1 MSISITSEHTS
12 SIHYTT
18 DGSTPTTESPRYQDP
33 PLELNATTRLSAI
46 AVDANGVVKEQKV
59 ADYIIPPKP
68 LSHPYLDVQERTIY
82 YVSPPLYEY
91 SKDNGTTWL
100 SCEGPSQTLETLEAG
115 DHVWVRHQIVS
126 TDIHDLG
133 GEVLLTNGYD
143 LVAGQAYVVQFTNGG
158 IIEQDAGFLD
168 VDLSDGD
175 ATIVIPSI
183 INRGTQD
190 FSGVVTLNS
199 MHQKTR

>member
-1 MSISITSEHTS
+1 MLGLLVLLISVSCKEDIPLATGPLSFSQEGGAYYRQVSISITSEHTS

-18 DGSTPTTESPRYQDP
+18 DGSTPTTESPRYQD

-82 YVSPPLYEY
+82 YVSPLYEY

-133 GEVLLTNGYD
+133 GRCCSLMGM
-143 LVAGQAYVVQFTNGG
+143 
-158 IIEQDAGFLD
+158 I
-168 VDLSDGD
+168 
-175 ATIVIPSI
+175 
-183 INRGTQD
+183 
-190 FSGVVTLNS
+190 
-199 MHQKTR
+199 